1 MDHPCQIL
9 VVDDEELNRE
19 MLREL
24 LDALGY
30 HAVLAAN
37 GPEALA
43 KLSHGID
50 LVLLDLL
57 MPGMDGFEVARRIR
71 ASPAFAGLPIIMLT
85 GLGSREDRQRAVEA
99 GANDLVAKPIDAA
112 DLLARM
118 AALLGTKA
126 ARQAIE
132 QHRALR

>member
-9 VVDDEELNRE
+9 VVDDEDLNRE
-19 MLREL
+19 MLCEL

-30 HAVLAAN
+30 HAILAAN
-37 GPEALA
+37 GAEALA
-43 KLSHGID
+43 KLSPAID

-71 ASPAFAGLPIIMLT
+71 TSPGFADLPIIMLT
-85 GLGSREDRQRAVEA
+85 GLGSPEDRQRAVEA

-112 DLLARM
+112 ELMARM
-118 AALLGTKA
+118 AALLKTKA
-126 ARQAIE
+126 PRDAAK
-132 QHRALR
+132 